1 MGTGGE
7 QAQPTRPTHRSATEP
22 NCSPRRGPAL
32 GGPRSRDFLYHVITR
47 AARATRRLRRLSMPP
62 TCMGGR
68 VCGTGSHRHCHTEL
82 HSHAEAQGGH
92 KPRCRRAAAL
102 CCLALSRRH
111 TRAADPPM
119 RGDRSC
125 RPPSCFR
132 QTPATRVR
140 RSSRVLHTHE
150 AVANRTRGEWMGEH
164 GMVAGM
170 GSRAPR

>member
-1 MGTGGE
+1 M
-7 QAQPTRPTHRSATEP
+7 PP
-22 NCSPRRGPAL
+22 CRGPVL
-32 GGPRSRDFLYHVITR
+32 PRAFS
-47 AARATRRLRRLSMPP
+47 SPQ
-62 TCMGGR
+62 
-68 VCGTGSHRHCHTEL
+68 S
-82 HSHAEAQGGH
+82 
-92 KPRCRRAAAL
+92 
-102 CCLALSRRH
+102 H

-170 GSRAPR
+170 GSRAQR